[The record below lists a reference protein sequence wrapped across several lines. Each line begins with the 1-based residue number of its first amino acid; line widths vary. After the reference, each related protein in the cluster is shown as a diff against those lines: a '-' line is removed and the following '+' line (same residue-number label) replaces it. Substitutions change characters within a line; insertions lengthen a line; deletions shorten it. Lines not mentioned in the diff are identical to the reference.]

1 MIVSREGCEVGV
13 SSLVL
18 GYSNGFENG
27 LIQYNKRTVED
38 IVEDMSTNNKNDLF
52 FCRAYRLSSRPCVRL
67 KRLNISLLGFPAAGT

>member
-27 LIQYNKRTVED
+27 LIQYNKRTVEYMVVYGVQT
-38 IVEDMSTNNKNDLF
+38 IKIQTIKMIF
-52 FCRAYRLSSRPCVRL
+52 FSAAL
-67 KRLNISLLGFPAAGT
+67 IGFPRVRACGLKG